1 MKTDFLKSC
10 FPSLEKSL
18 LAEIEEF
25 AVVQDF
31 NAQEFVVRQ
40 GQYIRFLPIV
50 MKGNIKVFSNE
61 DAVQFLL
68 YYITSGDSCIFSFAH
83 VVNPEPAAFS
93 AQAELDST
101 LLLLPV
107 NKVDHWLK
115 TFPSFSQLVIR
126 NYQKHY
132 ADLLHTTKQITC
144 YNLEE
149 RLVKYLKAKT
159 EIEQSSLVKV
169 SHQEIAD
176 DLGTSREVI
185 SRLMQKLRADKKAEQ
200 VGRKIKVL

>member
-10 FPSLEKSL
+10 FPGLEAAL
-18 LAEIEEF
+18 LAEIEEH
-25 AVVQDF
+25 ATAQDF
-31 NAQEFVVRQ
+31 AAQEFVVKQ

-50 MKGNIKVFSNE
+50 VDGHIKVFSNE
-61 DAVQFLL
+61 ENIQFLL

-83 VVNPEPAAFS
+83 VFNPEPAAFS

-107 NKVDHWLK
+107 DKVDYWLK
-115 TFPSFSQLVIR
+115 TYPSFGQLVIR
-126 NYQKHY
+126 DYQKHY
-132 ADLLHTTKQITC
+132 ADLLHSTKQITC

-149 RLVKYLKAKT
+149 RLLKYLKAKT
-159 EIEQSSLVKV
+159 EIEQSNLVKV
-169 SHQEIAD
+169 SHQQIAE